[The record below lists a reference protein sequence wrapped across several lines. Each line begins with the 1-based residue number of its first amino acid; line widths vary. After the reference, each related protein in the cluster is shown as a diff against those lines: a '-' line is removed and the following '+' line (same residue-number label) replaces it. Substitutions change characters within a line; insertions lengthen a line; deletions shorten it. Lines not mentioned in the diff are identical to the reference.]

1 MNGFALA
8 AGPAVGIIILTLY
21 WARMTASA
29 VLTASSPYNYFFFFP
44 FTKATIQLS
53 LLACLSHWRPVLC
66 YPSCG
71 RFTRPIS

>member
-29 VLTASSPYNYFFFFP
+29 VLIGHFVG
-44 FTKATIQLS
+44 
-53 LLACLSHWRPVLC
+53 ACLAIGTWVALTFLRDDI
-66 YPSCG
+66 
-71 RFTRPIS
+71 FTEGAGKTMAIVCF